1 MLIHGMIKWDPG
13 VNDYNKK
20 ISKEVAYANQRLGF
34 VLQER
39 GSYIEQIPCYLEQIS
54 LHPSLTSND
63 SLAIPFTPSSG
74 LSLKLRLVLGTTL
87 LVLTLLDNL
96 YINVFLKF
104 LLCFI
109 IALAKNLEPWAC

>member
-1 MLIHGMIKWDPG
+1 MLIPGMFKWDPG

-54 LHPSLTSND
+54 LHPSLTLSH
-63 SLAIPFTPSSG
+63 SSTAPIHPLPLDP
-74 LSLKLRLVLGTTL
+74 LSG
-87 LVLTLLDNL
+87 
-96 YINVFLKF
+96 
-104 LLCFI
+104 
-109 IALAKNLEPWAC
+109 